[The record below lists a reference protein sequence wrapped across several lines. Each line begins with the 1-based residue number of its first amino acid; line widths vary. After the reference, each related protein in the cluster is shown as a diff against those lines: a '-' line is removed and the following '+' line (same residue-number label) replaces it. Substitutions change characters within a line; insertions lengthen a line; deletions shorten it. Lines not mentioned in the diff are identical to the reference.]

1 MKQPAPGVFLY
12 SFPQNTAAQLRVEVA
27 GGKAGDR
34 IQFRCGEHKNAQDR
48 LFGGY
53 IVGSDLVTDGR
64 ALAHQWIF
72 FYLGMQFVEVTGA
85 VPEGEANPENL
96 PVIRRLELVP
106 VRAGL
111 AETGSFNCFE
121 RPLQSHAPAY

>member
-1 MKQPAPGVFLY
+1 MKQPKTGIFLY
-12 SFPQNTAAQLRVEVA
+12 SFPQNTAAQLRVELA

-34 IQFRCGEHKNAQDR
+34 IRFRCGEHKNAQDR

-53 IVGSDLVTDGR
+53 IVGSDLITDGQ
-64 ALAHQWIF
+64 ALTNQWTF
-72 FYLGMQFVEVTGA
+72 FYLGMQFVEVSGA
-85 VPEGEANPENL
+85 VPEGEANPDNL

-111 AETGSFNCFE
+111 A
-121 RPLQSHAPAY
+121 